1 MEKMNLEQKIARGI
15 SLIFDPFIVPT
26 WGFILLLFSPF
37 YFSTF
42 LLFQAKLYIL
52 SIVFVSTFL
61 VPVIT
66 IGLIKYFSHNEI
78 NVSIWN
84 DRLLPFLITAI
95 SYYIGYSFLRHM
107 IFFSFFKI
115 FLISAAITII
125 LLLLVSSKWKISVQ
139 TAGIGGLTGIYLA
152 VCFRFYL
159 NAFFPV
165 CILFLICGMIGTSR
179 LILKRHTPTQV
190 YAGFLLG
197 FITNYAIIMYF

>member
-1 MEKMNLEQKIARGI
+1 MRKMNLEQKIASGI

-26 WGFILLLFSPF
+26 WGFILLLCSPF
-37 YFSTF
+37 YFSNF
-42 LLFQAKLYIL
+42 LLFQAKLFIL

-66 IGLIKYFSHNEI
+66 MGLLKYLSHNEI
-78 NVSIWN
+78 NFLN
-84 DRLLPFLITAI
+84 RKDRLLLFLITAV
-95 SYYIGYSFLRHM
+95 SYYIGYSFLKQM
-107 IFFSFFKI
+107 IFFSPFKI

-125 LLLLVSSKWKISVQ
+125 LLLLVSLKWKISVQ

-165 CILFLICGMIGTSR
+165 CLLFFICGMIGTSR
-179 LILKRHTPTQV
+179 LILKRHTPAQV

-197 FITNYAIIMYF
+197 FVVNFVIIMYL